1 MDNRPIGLFDSGV
14 GGLSVLAQIKK
25 ILPEETCI
33 FLADQANV
41 PYGAK
46 TKTQL
51 KKLTKR
57 LTEFLLNY
65 DIKVLVVA
73 CNTASCYTIDYLRD
87 TFSIPIIGVV
97 PAVKTAA
104 EMAANSKIAVMSTPA
119 TAKSSY
125 LKNLIKKVAPNTKV
139 LRIGCAGLEEAVEY
153 LKLKAT
159 ICGCSLAWF
168 KAPPCH
174 GGDRGS
180 KSHRPR
186 FVKLNEI
193 SDLLGAYINR
203 IKNFGAEVIVLGCT
217 HYPFLK
223 KDIEKIAG
231 SDIKVIDSGKAVA
244 NRLFSILKEKNM
256 LSGDPTKD
264 IFFTTGDPRLF
275 SKVASTLLQYNI
287 SSQKAVV

>member
-153 LKLKAT
+153 LKL
-159 ICGCSLAWF
+159 
-168 KAPPCH
+168 
-174 GGDRGS
+174 
-180 KSHRPR
+180 
-186 FVKLNEI
+186 NEI